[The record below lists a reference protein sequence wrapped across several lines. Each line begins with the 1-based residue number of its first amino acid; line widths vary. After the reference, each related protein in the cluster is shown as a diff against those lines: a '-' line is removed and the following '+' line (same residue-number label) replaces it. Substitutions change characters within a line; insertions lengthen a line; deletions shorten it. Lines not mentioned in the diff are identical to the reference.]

1 LFVGLSVKNLNRK
14 ARKVVLDLSIKSLL
28 SISHFLFSLSLVDFA
43 HRENMKQIYVAS
55 LFVAALVVVAMEV
68 NMNKQIYIASLFVA
82 LVVIAME
89 VGRKHCFF
97 L

>member
-1 LFVGLSVKNLNRK
+1 
-14 ARKVVLDLSIKSLL
+14 
-28 SISHFLFSLSLVDFA
+28 
-43 HRENMKQIYVAS
+43 MKQIYVAS